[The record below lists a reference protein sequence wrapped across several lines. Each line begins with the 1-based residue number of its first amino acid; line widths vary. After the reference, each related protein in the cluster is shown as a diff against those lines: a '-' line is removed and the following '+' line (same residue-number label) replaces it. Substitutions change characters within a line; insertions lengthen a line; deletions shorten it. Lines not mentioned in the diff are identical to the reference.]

1 MKRRANKRQ
10 GTRDGGE
17 PTSQAEASR
26 SQERRAQRELAWRE
40 GARYSR
46 WEMRAASRRKEI
58 CANQRRGEEK
68 DWESLE
74 PESLELKSLE
84 LEPLEPL
91 EPLEEQEQKQ
101 WEEGDHI
108 PQQLLHLE

>member
-1 MKRRANKRQ
+1 M
-10 GTRDGGE
+10 
-17 PTSQAEASR
+17 
-26 SQERRAQRELAWRE
+26 
-40 GARYSR
+40 
-46 WEMRAASRRKEI
+46 
-58 CANQRRGEEK
+58 CANQRRGKEK
-68 DWESLE
+68 DW
-74 PESLELKSLE
+74 ESLELKSLE

>member
-1 MKRRANKRQ
+1 M
-10 GTRDGGE
+10 
-17 PTSQAEASR
+17 
-26 SQERRAQRELAWRE
+26 
-40 GARYSR
+40 
-46 WEMRAASRRKEI
+46 
-58 CANQRRGEEK
+58 CANQRRGKEK

-84 LEPLEPL
+84 LEPL